1 MTDEK
6 KPEEEIKV
14 EVDFG
19 ETAVQVGLEQV
30 MKIHEIERMMLTRAI
45 QVITGLTKIAP
56 EEVVTKLSEGLN
68 EEYDNAVAT
77 AQAATN
83 VAKLYVP
90 PKRTLDL

>member
-1 MTDEK
+1 MTNESTP
-6 KPEEEIKV
+6 PEGIKV

-19 ETAVQVGLEQV
+19 ETAVQVGLEQI

-45 QVITGLTKIAP
+45 QVINGLTKMPA
-56 EEVVTKLSEGLN
+56 EEIVNKLSEGLN
-68 EEYDNAVAT
+68 EEYDKAVAT
-77 AQAATN
+77 AQVATN

>member
-1 MTDEK
+1 MTEDN
-6 KPEEEIKV
+6 KPKEEIKI

-19 ETAVQVGLEQV
+19 ETAIQVGLEQV
-30 MKIHEIERMMLTRAI
+30 MKIHEIERTMLTRAI
-45 QVITGLTKIAP
+45 QVINGLTKMPA
-56 EEVVTKLSEGLN
+56 EEIVAQLSAGLN
-68 EEYDNAVAT
+68 EEYDNAVTT